1 MKKKVIIIISLIAV
15 FALGGSIALAATAD
29 GQLVNPFSKILGEKI
44 EDGTITE
51 DEANVFSKVW
61 DAIRGDRDDENFFG
75 PGMMGRRPG
84 LQRPE
89 FDEETIAA
97 VKAVAEEI
105 REAVEVKIDEVV
117 AGLVSEGYITQEE
130 VDSFEDRPMELWWL
144 VKDADDETQA
154 AVKDAMAEVMEY
166 HKSLIDAKIESG
178 ELTEETARI
187 LIGGRAGFVGCGTD
201 SFRDKIGRFPGFDK
215 ETDGN

>member
-29 GQLVNPFSKILGEKI
+29 GQFVNPFSKILGEKV

-61 DAIRGDRDDENFFG
+61 DAIRGDRDDENFYG
-75 PGMMGRRPG
+75 HGMMGRRPG
-84 LQRPE
+84 FQRPE

-117 AGLVSEGYITQEE
+117 AGLVSEGYITQED

-144 VKDADDETQA
+144 VKDADEETQD
-154 AVKDAMAEVMEY
+154 AVKTAMAEVMEY
-166 HKSLIDAKIESG
+166 HKSLIDEKIESG
-178 ELTEETARI
+178 ELTEETAGL
-187 LIGGRAGFVGCGTD
+187 LIGGRAGFVGCGMD
-201 SFRDKIGRFPGFDK
+201 SFRDKFGRFPGFDK